1 MQYGKFQDFCRDST
15 LPVCNVLLPKGT
27 QNQPIASAYGGCEL
41 RGIHI
46 SGDRYLGN
54 LGSILVSGL
63 AIFATLFL
71 LWRTNRKAAAVGRR
85 EIQLFLI
92 GYLVVSI
99 SEIFTIGGFPLDD
112 SARRGFSAVHI
123 GAVIATAWILFLNAL
138 VGFQLQDDGTPLSV
152 GLVAGSALVFFV
164 GSGYIALDTAFS
176 WTGFWDSSL
185 QSPHRNYALY
195 TLYQLIPLLFLF
207 LFFVLETVLVIR
219 ILGETKPMIYL
230 VAAALLFAVG
240 QIFNYVI
247 SVHICNPTNGAING
261 AFFESFFTLL
271 SIITV
276 WRFWSSITED
286 DWPIQT

>member
-27 QNQPIASAYGGCEL
+27 QNQPIGSAYGGCHL

-63 AIFATLFL
+63 AIFTTFFL

-85 EIQLFLI
+85 EIQVFLI

-99 SEIFTIGGFPLDD
+99 SEIFTIGGFPLRDEV
-112 SARRGFSAVHI
+112 RRGFSAVHI

-152 GLVAGSALVFFV
+152 GL
-164 GSGYIALDTAFS
+164 
-176 WTGFWDSSL
+176 
-185 QSPHRNYALY
+185 
-195 TLYQLIPLLFLF
+195 
-207 LFFVLETVLVIR
+207 
-219 ILGETKPMIYL
+219 TKPMIYL
-230 VAAALLFAVG
+230 VAAALLFAIG

-271 SIITV
+271 SIVTV

-286 DWPIQT
+286 DWPIEIET